1 MGQNCT
7 GTSELKNSSE
17 QNADQDSYIN
27 YNFSEYKCPAVG
39 RRPQKSKK
47 IRYFREVYASEES
60 RAALCEQ
67 REKWACG
74 TSERMESEKK
84 KITCLAWRIVD
95 FFFFYLLLLFVF
107 IEKASSHKTS
117 ERATRIRHKRR
128 AWWMNCRESERLSLW
143 IKRTQTRVGADRVS
157 NSPIQ
162 THTNTWRKTTRQTQ
176 THTSICI
183 YICIYTCT
191 IQLIGV
197 FLIKKQ
203 ILSLAGCSCSL
214 VRARCVYL
222 CHMRL
227 IRGAYTQNTNAHTA
241 HILPNLG
248 YRSHAMR
255 LLCSSFLQ
263 MHRAAPHH
271 QPHMYV

>member
-1 MGQNCT
+1 MHPRRAEQHSVNN
-7 GTSELKNSSE
+7 EKN
-17 QNADQDSYIN
+17 
-27 YNFSEYKCPAVG
+27 G
-39 RRPQKSKK
+39 L
-47 IRYFREVYASEES
+47 
-60 RAALCEQ
+60 AAQANEW
-67 REKWACG
+67 RV
-74 TSERMESEKK
+74 KK

-176 THTSICI
+176 THTSIW

-227 IRGAYTQNTNAHTA
+227 IRGAYKQNTNAHTA